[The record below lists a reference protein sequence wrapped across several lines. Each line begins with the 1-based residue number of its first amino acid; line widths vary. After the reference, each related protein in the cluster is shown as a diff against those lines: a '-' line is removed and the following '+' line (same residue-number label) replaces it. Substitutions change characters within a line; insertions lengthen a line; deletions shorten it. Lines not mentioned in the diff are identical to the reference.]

1 MPIDVAG
8 LIEER
13 RADKFALSDRYLN
26 AQLVRVL
33 RTLGFAV
40 DYVRAEGAYLFDA
53 AGNRYLDLLSGFG
66 VFALGRNHPTV
77 VRRAPAGAARSA
89 RRSGPARRLAARRSL
104 AERLTVL
111 HAVAGEAVLLQL
123 RCRGGR
129 GRDQVQPGGDR
140 PSQDRA
146 IASMGSTA

>member
-13 RADKFALSDRYLN
+13 RADKFALFDRHLN

-53 AGNRYLDLLSGFG
+53 DGNRYLDLLSGFG
-66 VFALGRNHPTV
+66 VFAVGAVLRT
-77 VRRAPAGAARSA
+77 APAAVPCS
-89 RRSGPARRLAARRSL
+89 SMGPA
-104 AERLTVL
+104 
-111 HAVAGEAVLLQL
+111 
-123 RCRGGR
+123 
-129 GRDQVQPGGDR
+129 
-140 PSQDRA
+140 
-146 IASMGSTA
+146 STAAHDACGCTATAAGAMSSAGRTKAKTSWSRVWP

>member
-13 RADKFALSDRYLN
+13 RAEKFTLFDRHLN

-53 AGNRYLDLLSGFG
+53 EGNRYLDLLSGFG

-77 VRRAPAGAARSA
+77 VAALEQVLR
-89 RRSGPARRLAARRSL
+89 GRLAGLVQLDVSLLAALL
-104 AERLTVL
+104 AERLTGYMPWL
-111 HAVAGEAVLLQL
+111 GSCSFAAPAPRRSRPRSSSAGRRPAA
-123 RCRGGR
+123 
-129 GRDQVQPGGDR
+129 PG
-140 PSQDRA
+140 SC
-146 IASMGSTA
+146 IASMPSTA